1 MYATMSVEG
10 SDESA
15 SSAASTKFVRP
26 AAPLPDGWGRTA
38 DDVGRSS
45 AATTPN
51 IINGRRRQLGG
62 APTLKDVNDG
72 EKNPPRSG
80 AV

>member
-1 MYATMSVEG
+1 MT
-10 SDESA
+10 
-15 SSAASTKFVRP
+15 SSPSNTS
-26 AAPLPDGWGRTA
+26 PLPDGWGRTV
-38 DDVGRSS
+38 DDVGHSS
-45 AATTPN
+45 AATTMK
-51 IINGRRRQLGG
+51 IIKGRRRQLGV